1 MMFLM
6 VTSYSLSRAMVT
18 ITKSP
23 FGPRMTIV
31 TALMPL
37 GGLNVSL
44 LNDSFRAHEL
54 KPQMGSIMLSA
65 ENLANHALTK
75 TNL

>member
-23 FGPRMTIV
+23 FGPRMIV

-37 GGLNVSL
+37 GAFMRFV
-44 LNDSFRAHEL
+44 A
-54 KPQMGSIMLSA
+54 
-65 ENLANHALTK
+65 
-75 TNL
+75 